1 MLNNPVQILPTK
13 KGQIVKIFNLHPTD
27 DPDESYL
34 LAEDPAP
41 YDNNKR
47 LLIYPIT
54 EILRAKH
61 KGGIHFGDQIAK
73 GDLTVVGES
82 LESWVHSWNYKSN

>member
-1 MLNNPVQILPTK
+1 MSSQHQIIPTK
-13 KGQIVKIFNLHPTD
+13 QGQIVKIINLMPD
-27 DPDESYL
+27 ENPDESYL

-47 LLIYPIT
+47 LLLYSVT
-54 EILRAKH
+54 SVLRSKER
-61 KGGIHFGDQIAK
+61 GGTPFADQVQK

-82 LESWVHSWNYKSN
+82 LEEWVHSWNFRSN